1 MQAHGRGD
9 TPNVFMR
16 EASGARPWV
25 FCARP
30 PSAKWPSD
38 PKEALGEQIR
48 GRRERRFFGGA
59 RSPRPRWKAA
69 RKPRYGMAE
78 ESPETMREA
87 VFSEGRTLCVRLARL
102 DVNRGRSWLGTS
114 WREAS
119 GLAGACEAEANGF
132 IAGVQSPPLRGMAK
146 RCEEGLAGEAPGIM
160 WRAAFSEGR
169 TLCVR
174 MARACSSRGIT

>member
-1 MQAHGRGD
+1 MPRVEPGSFFAGVRSPPLRGD
-9 TPNVFMR
+9 AP
-16 EASGARPWV
+16 
-25 FCARP
+25 
-30 PSAKWPSD
+30 
-38 PKEALGEQIR
+38 QY
-48 GRRERRFFGGA
+48 RRFHGDKPGDRAKGGFLGGA

-69 RKPRYGMAE
+69 RKPGYGMAE

-132 IAGVQSPPLRGMAK
+132 IAGVRSPPLQGDI
-146 RCEEGLAGEAPGIM
+146 PPI
-160 WRAAFSEGR
+160 
-169 TLCVR
+169 
-174 MARACSSRGIT
+174 